1 MPRLKASNHGATTI
15 TAAIDAIQTSFVVA
29 DASVFPDAPFR
40 ITIDAEIME
49 VGEIDHGTNTFS
61 NITRGVEG
69 TEPAPHEAQAV
80 VTNRFTAGTF
90 NELIDNTNLS
100 QYAVQLGSG
109 NQDVNLIKALMHEI
123 HTRSAVYTYTS
134 GMLTKVEEKDGETV
148 VRTINLSWDGARL
161 SQAEFIA
168 GGKTTTLTFNY
179 DVDGTLASMSRS
191 VT

>member
-29 DASVFPDAPFR
+29 DASSFPDAPFR

-49 VGEIDHGTNTFS
+49 VGAIDRETNTFS

-69 TEPAPHEAQAV
+69 TESAPHEAQAV

-123 HTRSAVYTYTS
+123 HTRSAVLTYTS

-161 SQAEFIA
+161 SQAELIA